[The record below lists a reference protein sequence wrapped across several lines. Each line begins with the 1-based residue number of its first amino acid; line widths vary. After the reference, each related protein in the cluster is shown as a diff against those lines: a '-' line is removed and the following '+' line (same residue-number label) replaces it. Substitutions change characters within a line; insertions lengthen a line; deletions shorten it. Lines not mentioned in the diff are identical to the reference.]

1 MHIHILEYRKP
12 ARYIHTH
19 ATYQEARKQKKRRP
33 MPTTSRPPPSLPHS
47 HLIITH
53 LLLLCKLCPKHTQTL
68 PSAAPTLASPDL
80 EAPIEHLPRPPSCHH
95 HTRDDIHQPHD
106 EREKPTPFLRDGQ
119 RDGLDIKL
127 HKHARDVVLANRMAL
142 TRSGILVRLDG
153 VLGVE
158 DGLGGVFGVA
168 VYRVEERQQRGV
180 VGVDGRHD
188 GEVVLEFVE
197 VLVRGGDGVVERVGE
212 RRVVGAE
219 GELVYLVREVEG
231 WSARVSLGFCWNVGR
246 AQNIPA

>member
-1 MHIHILEYRKP
+1 
-12 ARYIHTH
+12 
-19 ATYQEARKQKKRRP
+19 
-33 MPTTSRPPPSLPHS
+33 MPTTSRPRPSPPRAHAR
-47 HLIITH
+47 LIITH
-53 LLLLCKLCPKHTQTL
+53 LLLLRKLCPKHTQTL

-80 EAPIEHLPRPPSCHH
+80 EAPIKHLPRPPSCYH

-106 EREKPTPFLRDGQ
+106 EREKPAPLLRDGQ
-119 RDGLDIKL
+119 RDGLDIEL
-127 HKHARDVVLANRMAL
+127 HKHARDVVLADGVAL

-197 VLVRGGDGVVERVGE
+197 VLVRGGDGVVERVGQ
-212 RRVVGAE
+212 RRVVGTE

-231 WSARVSLGFCWNVGR
+231 WSARVSLGFCWKVGQSEGARKTYLRDRDVGR
-246 AQNIPA
+246 IPCIRGHAL